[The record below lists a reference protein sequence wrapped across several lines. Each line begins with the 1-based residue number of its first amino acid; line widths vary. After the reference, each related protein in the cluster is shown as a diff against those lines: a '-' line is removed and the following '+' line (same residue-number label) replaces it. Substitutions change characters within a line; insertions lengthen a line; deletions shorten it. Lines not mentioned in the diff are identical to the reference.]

1 MWSNLWKPGAALT
14 ATDYPFS
21 IIELRV
27 DSKGVGD
34 GRGVLTGKVAVDGTA
49 KTIALDG
56 YATLPV
62 ILKGVKRQN
71 GN

>member
-1 MWSNLWKPGAALT
+1 MWSNLWKPAASVT
-14 ATDYPFS
+14 PIDYTFS

-27 DSKGVGD
+27 NSKGEGE
-34 GRGVLTGKVAVDGTA
+34 GRGVLTGKVAVDNVA
-49 KTIALDG
+49 KTIGVDG

-62 ILKGVKRQN
+62 ILKDVRRQS